1 MKVGMLGMIQVGDM
15 VLPIDEREFLFSSPD
30 KVESEE
36 DPIDMI
42 WENYVAGIVVEVM
55 EFKPQRE
62 YYQIRIMVE
71 ESIGWTYSDYVRV
84 ISRN

>member
-42 WENYVAGIVVEVM
+42 WENYVVGIVVEVM

-84 ISRN
+84 IS

>member
-1 MKVGMLGMIQVGDM
+1 MLGMIQVGDL

-42 WENYVAGIVVEVM
+42 WEDYVVGLVVDVL
-55 EFKPQRE
+55 EFEPQRE
-62 YYQIRIMVE
+62 YYQVRIMVE
-71 ESIGWTYSDYVRV
+71 EDVGWTYSDYVRV
-84 ISRN
+84 IS

>member
-1 MKVGMLGMIQVGDM
+1 MKVGMLGMIQVGDL

-42 WENYVAGIVVEVM
+42 WEDYVVGLVVDVL
-55 EFKPQRE
+55 EFEPQRE
-62 YYQIRIMVE
+62 YYQVRIMVE
-71 ESIGWTYSDYVRV
+71 EDVGWTYSDYVRV
-84 ISRN
+84 IS